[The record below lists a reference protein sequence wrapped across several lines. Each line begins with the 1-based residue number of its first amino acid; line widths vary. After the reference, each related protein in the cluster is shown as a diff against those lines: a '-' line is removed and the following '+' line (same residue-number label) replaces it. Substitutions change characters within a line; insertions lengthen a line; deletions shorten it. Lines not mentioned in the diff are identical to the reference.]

1 VRDRNSTP
9 EPGLN
14 FDYGRFESG
23 GFARHANLFL
33 FSPRLSLVGLSLFA
47 AGRFFAPCADT
58 LSLLARTL
66 LFFFPSLRSDSWT
79 VSSHTSSI
87 VIGHSF
93 EPVVRVE

>member
-1 VRDRNSTP
+1 
-9 EPGLN
+9 
-14 FDYGRFESG
+14 
-23 GFARHANLFL
+23 
-33 FSPRLSLVGLSLFA
+33 
-47 AGRFFAPCADT
+47 
-58 LSLLARTL
+58 